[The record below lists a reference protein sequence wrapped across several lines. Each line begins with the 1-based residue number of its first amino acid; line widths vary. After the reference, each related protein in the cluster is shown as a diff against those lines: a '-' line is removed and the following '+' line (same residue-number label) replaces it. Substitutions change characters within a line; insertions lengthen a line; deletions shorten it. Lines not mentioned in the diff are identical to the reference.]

1 MLFNAVCWHLAF
13 HLRVSQI
20 LCKEMVDLY
29 DLEETNHRLLLI
41 FKIEKSLKEASKG
54 SWTNLFDALKV
65 AKL

>member
-1 MLFNAVCWHLAF
+1 VLFNVVCWHLAL
-13 HLRVSQI
+13 HLRVSKI
-20 LCKEMVDLY
+20 LYEQMYDLY

-41 FKIEKSLKEASKG
+41 FKIENPLKEASKG

>member
-1 MLFNAVCWHLAF
+1 MY
-13 HLRVSQI
+13 
-20 LCKEMVDLY
+20 DLY

-41 FKIEKSLKEASKG
+41 FKIEKPLKEASKG

>member
-1 MLFNAVCWHLAF
+1 VLFNVVCWHLAL
-13 HLRVSQI
+13 HLRVSKI
-20 LCKEMVDLY
+20 LYEQMYDLY

-41 FKIEKSLKEASKG
+41 FKIETPLKEASKC

>member
-1 MLFNAVCWHLAF
+1 VVCWHLAL
-13 HLRVSQI
+13 HLRVSKI
-20 LCKEMVDLY
+20 LYEQMYDLY

-41 FKIEKSLKEASKG
+41 FKIENPLKEASKG

>member
-1 MLFNAVCWHLAF
+1 MVCWHLAL
-13 HLRVSQI
+13 HLRVSKI
-20 LCKEMVDLY
+20 LYEQMYDLY

-41 FKIEKSLKEASKG
+41 FKIENPLKEASKG

>member
-1 MLFNAVCWHLAF
+1 MLINAICWHLAL
-13 HLRVSQI
+13 HLRVSKI
-20 LCKEMVDLY
+20 LYEQMYDLY

-41 FKIEKSLKEASKG
+41 FKIEKPLKEASKG

>member
-1 MLFNAVCWHLAF
+1 MLINAICWHLAL
-13 HLRVSQI
+13 HLRVSKI
-20 LCKEMVDLY
+20 LYEQMYDLY

-41 FKIEKSLKEASKG
+41 FKIENPLKEASKG

>member
-1 MLFNAVCWHLAF
+1 MLINAICWHLAL
-13 HLRVSQI
+13 HLRVSKI
-20 LCKEMVDLY
+20 LYEQMYDLY

-41 FKIEKSLKEASKG
+41 FKIETPLKEASKG

>member
-1 MLFNAVCWHLAF
+1 MLFNVVCWHLAL
-13 HLRVSQI
+13 HLRVSKI
-20 LCKEMVDLY
+20 LYEQMYDLY

-41 FKIEKSLKEASKG
+41 FKIENPLKEASKG